1 MAALIFWT
9 RRAENGYAGIVK
21 YLTESWTEKEVRNFI
36 RETEFFFRLLQS
48 QPRMLPSFNI
58 HKNLYRGPINKLTIL
73 TYRYDERKNIIT
85 LINIRD
91 ARKKPL
97 K

>member
-1 MAALIFWT
+1 MAALILWT
-9 RRAENGYAGIVK
+9 KRAENGYAGIVK
-21 YLTESWTEKEVRNFI
+21 YLTDAWTEKEVRNFI
-36 RETEFFFRLLQS
+36 RETATFFRLLQNH
-48 QPRMLPSFNI
+48 PFMLPVSDV
-58 HKNLYRGPINKLTIL
+58 HKNLHRGPINKLTML
-73 TYRYDERKNIIT
+73 TYRYDKRENIIT

>member
-9 RRAENGYAGIVK
+9 KRAENGYAGIVK
-21 YLTESWTEKEVRNFI
+21 YLTERWTEKEVRNFV
-36 RETEFFFRLLQS
+36 RETAIFFRFLQNH
-48 QPRMLPSFNI
+48 PRMLPSSDVY
-58 HKNLYRGPINKLTIL
+58 KNLHRGPMNKLTIV